1 MTFLTMETNQ
11 PTPAT
16 PSIADE
22 ICLPKLKEQTSPDSL
37 IRYFHDKIVDYIK
50 APCSDEQLKK
60 LKDLVDLCFQLNGVD
75 KEGRSYDD
83 PYKKD
88 RYNDF
93 VCYLGLPELST
104 AYLFWTG
111 KSMVKRINIIG
122 CYKYGILTMGAFGKV
137 ECYEFSQSMIQYF
150 SDINKPERR
159 RLVRSLESTDKEIEI
174 PCITPT
180 YIHLNCCSFPLNYI
194 KNVDNLSYINFVN
207 GFPISSYYVKQTITP
222 LIKRKLSFA
231 IGYNSIYQ
239 ENHKEFL
246 AKGFLK
252 IDIESDLGQ
261 LKEQTKDGSLVR
273 YFHDKILNY
282 VSTPTSKHSEE
293 ELKNLKLLVKLIAG
307 FVNMVTID
315 DLSKKRIYDDNVK
328 ILKIPQLST
337 SDLFWTGTTMI
348 ELKDIVAVTMVRII
362 TKSENGQYSE
372 FPFHIQKLNS
382 LTIWNLLDDHIPDN
396 SLIEL
401 PCITPSHLHLK
412 NASLRLDCFANC
424 QKFHSEVVVF
434 FQSPILS
441 YQFNTPESSP
451 VVKQKLEFAINRFKD
466 LSTTQF
472 TDAQK
477 LKLIAD
483 GFNAID
489 KGEIPQPP
497 QPIPDIIN
505 DNQTPPAQLCEKS
518 KLAPLT
524 PGTPMI
530 SSKEPIWNQT
540 FTCQMFLQRDE
551 RNTIFTFEKFYQA
564 LITKIESHGFDKTKC
579 HCLLFES
586 TDGKPVL
593 WFTVDGMTQEQL
605 EAFWPRQIN
614 VFSEYKFNYEPH
626 ISPMMLKKAKF
637 FRHSCVSVK
646 NPASFFIHGD
656 SSANW
661 NALYKALGKAQTL
674 MFASRK
680 NGYFPGRTLYV
691 VSDDI
696 GAQTTEEFLETINPL
711 KEFIIPPNYSTQMID
726 IIIPTD
732 YNDPE
737 LSKLYQ

>member
-1 MTFLTMETNQ
+1 
-11 PTPAT
+11 
-16 PSIADE
+16 
-22 ICLPKLKEQTSPDSL
+22 
-37 IRYFHDKIVDYIK
+37 
-50 APCSDEQLKK
+50 
-60 LKDLVDLCFQLNGVD
+60 
-75 KEGRSYDD
+75 
-83 PYKKD
+83 
-88 RYNDF
+88 
-93 VCYLGLPELST
+93 
-104 AYLFWTG
+104 
-111 KSMVKRINIIG
+111 
-122 CYKYGILTMGAFGKV
+122 
-137 ECYEFSQSMIQYF
+137 MIQYF

-159 RLVRSLESTDKEIEI
+159 GLVRFLESTDKEIDI

-194 KNVDNLSYINFVN
+194 KNVDNFSYLNFVN
-207 GFPISSYYVKQTITP
+207 VFPISSYYVKQALTP
-222 LIKRKLSFA
+222 LIKRKLHFA
-231 IGYNSIYQ
+231 IKYNSIHQ

-252 IDIESDLGQ
+252 IDIESDLEQ

-282 VSTPTSKHSEE
+282 VSTHPTHSEE
-293 ELKNLKLLVKLIAG
+293 ELKKVKELVKLIAG
-307 FVNMVTID
+307 FANFVTIN

-328 ILKIPQLST
+328 ILEIPQLST
-337 SDLFWTGTTMI
+337 SDLFWTGLAMI
-348 ELKDIVAVTMVRII
+348 DCKDIVAVTMVRII
-362 TKSENGQYSE
+362 TKSENGQYFE
-372 FPFHIQKLNS
+372 FPFNIQKLNS
-382 LTIWNLLDDHIPDN
+382 TENLLSIWNLLDNHIPTN
-396 SLIEL
+396 SLIEV

-412 NASLRLDCFANC
+412 NASLRLDCITDC
-424 QKFHSEVVVF
+424 QKFQSEFVVP
-434 FQSPILS
+434 FQFPILS
-441 YQFNTPESSP
+441 YQFNTSELSS
-451 VVKQKLEFAINRFKD
+451 VVKQKLEFAINRLKD
-466 LSTTQF
+466 LNNTQF

-477 LKLIAD
+477 LKLISD
-483 GFNAID
+483 GFNTID

-497 QPIPDIIN
+497 QPLHDIIN
-505 DNQTPPAQLCEKS
+505 DKQTPPAQLCEKS
-518 KLAPLT
+518 KLAPST

-530 SSKEPIWNQT
+530 PPKEPIWNQT
-540 FTCQMFLQRDE
+540 FTCQMFLQRNE
-551 RNTIFTFEKFYQA
+551 KNTFFTFETFYQA
-564 LITKIESHGFDKTKC
+564 LIKKVESHGFDKTKC

-586 TDGKPVL
+586 TDGKPIL

-626 ISPMMLKKAKF
+626 ISPTMLKKAKY

-646 NPASFFIHGD
+646 NSASFFIHGD

-661 NALYKALGKAQTL
+661 GSLCKALGKGARTL

-680 NGYFPGRTLYV
+680 KGYFPGRTLYV

-732 YNDPE
+732 SNDPE
-737 LSKLYQ
+737 LLKLYQ